1 MMCSK
6 HKTAAAPFAAL
17 LLAVLMLVPAAPAQG
32 KRPHKRPPVPV
43 RGKRPRRKPPARR
56 VKPRGPVAKHLVPL
70 KLKLPKPAFKG
81 TPTHVPPGTNLE
93 KPRKGPRPPLLVPTG
108 VTNVARGKKV
118 TSSDSEPIIGEL
130 ALVTDGDKSADEG
143 SYVELGPGRQWVQV
157 DLKRKYH
164 IYAVVVW
171 HTHAHAQV
179 YHDVVVQVSDDPD
192 FIKGVHT
199 LFNNDHDNSSGLG
212 LGHDK
217 EYWETYEG
225 KLIDAKGVAGRYVRL
240 YSNGSTADE
249 QNRYT
254 EVEVYGLPAK

>member
-1 MMCSK
+1 MTFSRPM
-6 HKTAAAPFAAL
+6 TAIRPVAAIALAL
-17 LLAVLMLVPAAPAQG
+17 LLLVPAAAAQT
-32 KRPHKRPPVPV
+32 
-43 RGKRPRRKPPARR
+43 KPPPSKTAPAAGKA
-56 VKPRGPVAKHLVPL
+56 VKPIPAGKAKNLVPL

-81 TPTHVPPGTNLE
+81 TPAHVPPGTNLE
-93 KPRKGPRPPLLVPTG
+93 KPRKGPRPPLMVPKG
-108 VTNVARGKKV
+108 VRNVARDRKV

-130 ALVTDGDKSADEG
+130 SLVTDGDKSADEG
-143 SYVELGPGRQWVQV
+143 SYVELGPGRQWLQI
-157 DLKRKYH
+157 DLKRKFR
-164 IYAVVVW
+164 IYAIVVW

-212 LGHDK
+212 LGQDK

-225 KLIDAKGVAGRYVRL
+225 KLIDARGVTGRYVRL
-240 YSNGSTADE
+240 YSNGSTSDE

-254 EVEVYGLPAK
+254 EVEVYGLPAR